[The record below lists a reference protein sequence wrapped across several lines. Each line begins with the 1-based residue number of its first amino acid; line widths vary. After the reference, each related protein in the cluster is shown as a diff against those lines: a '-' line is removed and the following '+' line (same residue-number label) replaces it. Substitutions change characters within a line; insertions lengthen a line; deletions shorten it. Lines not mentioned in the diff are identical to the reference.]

1 MSADDVFR
9 RAVARTLGPLIIAS
23 AAVAV
28 YFAFW
33 QVDRSPRTDVAEIDA
48 PTVAIAAS
56 VPGRIISVE
65 VRNNA
70 SVKKGDVLFRLDP
83 EPYRLRLEQA
93 QAELKATQSEVA
105 QGERN
110 LDLERANADV
120 ADRQIARAQ
129 NNVLLARQTQ
139 ERLEPLLPKRFVTAQ
154 QVDEA
159 RTAVKDAEV
168 SLAQA
173 LQSAHGANRVIG
185 TLDTRKA
192 QADVARATVAL
203 AERDLENTFV
213 RAPFDGKIVGL
224 RTTVGKVVVPAETL
238 FTLID
243 TAEWETVAF
252 FRETDLKA
260 IAIGSR
266 ADVFVM
272 ADPERRISGT
282 VEGVGWGVRSED
294 SATILGIPIV
304 SNSLNWVRVA
314 KRFPVHVRL
323 ENPPED
329 LMRVGASAVVVIG
342 PAHNDADA
350 VPAAK

>member
-1 MSADDVFR
+1 MSYGDLFR
-9 RAVARTLGPLIIAS
+9 RTLARLLAPVVIAS
-23 AAVAV
+23 AVVAV

-33 QVDRSPRTDVAEIDA
+33 QVDRSPRTDVAEVDA

-56 VPGRIISVE
+56 VPGKVISVD
-65 VRNNA
+65 VHNNA

-93 QAELKATQSEVA
+93 RAELRAAQSEVA

-120 ADRQIARAQ
+120 ADRQIARAR
-129 NNVLLARQTQ
+129 NNARLARQTQ
-139 ERLEPLLPKRFVTAQ
+139 ERLEPLLPKRFVTEQ
-154 QVDEA
+154 QVAEA
-159 RTAVKDAEV
+159 RTAAADAEV

-173 LQSAHGANRVIG
+173 LQSAHGANRVVG

-203 AERDLENTFV
+203 AERDLENTVV

-224 RTTVGKVVVPAETL
+224 RMVVGKVVVPAETL

-243 TAEWETVAF
+243 TAEWEIVAF
-252 FRETDLKA
+252 FRETELKA
-260 IAIGSR
+260 IGVGSR

-282 VEGVGWGVRSED
+282 VVGVGWGVRSEE

-304 SNSLNWVRVA
+304 SNSLNWVKVA

-323 ENPPED
+323 EGPPED
-329 LMRVGASAVVVIG
+329 LMRVGASAVVTIG
-342 PAHNDADA
+342 PTRNDADA
-350 VPAAK
+350 GQAAK